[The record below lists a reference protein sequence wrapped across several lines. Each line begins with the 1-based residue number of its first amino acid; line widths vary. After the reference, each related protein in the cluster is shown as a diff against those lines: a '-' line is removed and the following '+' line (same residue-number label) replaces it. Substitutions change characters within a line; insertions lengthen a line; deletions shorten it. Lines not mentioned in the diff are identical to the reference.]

1 MRNAL
6 TLKTILIFYLYGQ
19 MINLFDTY
27 MYLHVVFLA
36 ADELT
41 GFSIYSGA
49 SLERP
54 PYWPQKCGL

>member
-1 MRNAL
+1 
-6 TLKTILIFYLYGQ
+6 

-54 PYWPQKCGL
+54 PYWPQKCGLWRQVIFDGRFNYI